1 MYNLFIFYSKGVI
14 GVGRIG
20 REVAKW
26 CRGFGM
32 STIGYDPV
40 LSESQSRGY
49 GIEPT
54 DLNNLLKN
62 SDFITI
68 HTPLTKETKNL
79 FNAET
84 LGNKLKIKK

>member
-1 MYNLFIFYSKGVI
+1 M
-14 GVGRIG
+14 GRIG

-54 DLNNLLKN
+54 DLSNLLKN

-84 LGNKLKIKK
+84 LGKKLKNKKIIIKFSFKKKNIL